1 MSYIA
6 HDFDVQGA
14 NRADAGSL
22 TAANLFGKLEMA
34 VIALARSEPASSAGQ
49 PGRVRRL
56 FGRLFSLPPA
66 NGLANERLET
76 LRRAGDHGPP
86 PRRSGCAPAAA
97 GPVPLRLHSP
107 ARRGAARPG
116 GAAVTAR
123 ILLVL
128 AAIIVA
134 SLLLGSYLDDPV
146 LGLVLGLIMPLPLV
160 ALTGQSRQVRP
171 AWS

>member
-34 VIALARSEPASSAGQ
+34 VIALARTEPASSAGQ

-76 LRRAGDHGPP
+76 LRRAVITA
-86 PRRSGCAPAAA
+86 RRQGEAAA
-97 GPVPLRLHSP
+97 RQLLPDLYRYGFTRLQGE
-107 ARRGAARPG
+107 ALLAQAVRR
-116 GAAVTAR
+116 
-123 ILLVL
+123 
-128 AAIIVA
+128 
-134 SLLLGSYLDDPV
+134 
-146 LGLVLGLIMPLPLV
+146 
-160 ALTGQSRQVRP
+160 
-171 AWS
+171 